1 MAADAFRAMGSDAS
15 VVVVGGDPD
24 LVARARARIAEL
36 EALWSRF
43 VPTSEVSRLNA
54 AAGTGARLVSP
65 ETFELVER
73 AVDAWRITTG
83 RFDPTVLG
91 DVLRAGYTESFE
103 RLGHPGTTATVSRL
117 GRGCAGIAL
126 DPTTCTVGL
135 PAGVGF
141 DPGGIG
147 KGLAADL
154 VVDELL
160 AAGAA
165 GACVNLGG
173 DVRVAG
179 TPPED
184 SWAIAVEH
192 PSRPDPAAV
201 VHLRNG
207 AVATSSR
214 LRRRWP
220 TDRGVAH
227 HLIDPRRGRPAD
239 AAIWTATAIAAT
251 GWQAEM
257 LAKASFLA
265 DVGPGLEL
273 LDRIGAAGLVIDA
286 DGAVLT
292 TRSFARFADVPA
304 RRTLQEAIR

>member
-1 MAADAFRAMGSDAS
+1 MGSDACL
-15 VVVVGGDPD
+15 VVVGGPRD
-24 LVARARARIAEL
+24 LIARARARIQAL

-43 VPTSEVSRLNA
+43 VPTSDVSRLNA
-54 AAGTGARLVSP
+54 VAGKSALLVAP
-65 ETFELVER
+65 ETFELVARGVEG
-73 AVDAWRITTG
+73 WRMTGG

-91 DVLRAGYTESFE
+91 DVLRAGYTDSFE
-103 RLGHPGTTATVSRL
+103 RLPSPAAATGSRL
-117 GRGCAGIAL
+117 GRGCAGIEL
-126 DPTTCTVGL
+126 DASLCAVRL

-160 AAGAA
+160 GSGAT

-179 TPPED
+179 TPPEE

-201 VHLRNG
+201 VHLRDG

-214 LRRRWP
+214 LNRRWET
-220 TDRGVAH
+220 TDGVAH
-227 HLIDPRRGRPAD
+227 HLIDPGRGAPAD
-239 AAIWTATAIAAT
+239 AAVWTATAVAGT
-251 GWQAEM
+251 GWQADV
-257 LAKASFLA
+257 LAKAAFLS
-265 DVGPGLEL
+265 DLGHGLDL
-273 LDRIGAAGLVIDA
+273 LDDLGAAGLLIDE

-292 TRSFARFADVPA
+292 TRSFAAFADVPA
-304 RRTLQEAIR
+304 RRVPQDALR

>member
-1 MAADAFRAMGSDAS
+1 MEVDAFRAIGSDACL
-15 VVVVGGDPD
+15 VVVGGPRD
-24 LVARARARIAEL
+24 LIARARARIEAL

-43 VPTSEVSRLNA
+43 LPTSEVSRLNA
-54 AAGTGARLVSP
+54 AAGTSALLVAP
-65 ETFELVER
+65 ETFELIGRGVEG
-73 AVDAWRITTG
+73 WRMTGG

-91 DVLRAGYTESFE
+91 DVLRAGYTDSFD
-103 RLGHPGTTATVSRL
+103 RLPPSGTTAPRSRL
-117 GRGCAGIAL
+117 GRGCAGIEL
-126 DPTTCTVGL
+126 DASLCAVRL

-160 AAGAA
+160 ASGAS

-179 TPPED
+179 TPPD
-184 SWAIAVEH
+184 ASWAIAIEH

-201 VHLRNG
+201 VHLQDG

-214 LRRRWP
+214 LNRRWE
-220 TDRGVAH
+220 TDHGDAH
-227 HLIDPRRGRPAD
+227 HLIDPRGGSPAD
-239 AAIWTATAIAAT
+239 VVVWTATAVAAT
-251 GWQAEM
+251 GWQAEV
-257 LAKASFLA
+257 LAKAAFLA
-265 DVGPGLEL
+265 DVGHGLDL
-273 LDRIGAAGLVIDA
+273 LDDIGAAGLFIDE

-292 TRSFARFADVPA
+292 TRSFACFADVP
-304 RRTLQEAIR
+304 RRRLLQEAMR

>member
-1 MAADAFRAMGSDAS
+1 MEADAFRAMGSDAS
-15 VVVVGGDPD
+15 VVVVGGAPG
-24 LVARARARIAEL
+24 LIARARARIDEL
-36 EALWSRF
+36 EERWSRF
-43 VPTSEVSRLNA
+43 IPTSEVSRLNA
-54 AAGTGARLVSP
+54 AAGTRAQPVTP
-65 ETFELVER
+65 ETFALIERGVE
-73 AVDAWRITTG
+73 AWQITRG
-83 RFDPTVLG
+83 LFDPTVLG

-103 RLGHPGTTATVSRL
+103 RLGEPATTATVSRL
-117 GRGCAGIAL
+117 GRGCAGIEL
-126 DPTTCTVGL
+126 DPSDCTVGL
-135 PAGVGF
+135 PPGVGF

-179 TPPED
+179 TPPGD

-201 VHLRNG
+201 VHLRTG

-214 LRRRWP
+214 LHRRWE

-227 HLIDPRRGRPAD
+227 HLIDPRRGAPAD
-239 AAIWTATAIAAT
+239 AAVWTATAIAAT
-251 GWQAEM
+251 GWQAEA
-257 LAKASFLA
+257 LVKAAFLA
-265 DVGPGLEL
+265 DLGPGLEL
-273 LDRIGAAGLVIDA
+273 LDRIGAAGLVVDE

-304 RRTLQEAIR
+304 RWIPQEAIR

>member
-1 MAADAFRAMGSDAS
+1 MGSDAS
-15 VVVVGGDPD
+15 LVVVGGPPD
-24 LVARARARIAEL
+24 LTARARTRIDEL
-36 EALWSRF
+36 ESLWSRF
-43 VPTSEVSRLNA
+43 LADSEVSRLNA
-54 AAGTGARLVSP
+54 TAGTSARLVSP

-73 AVDAWRITTG
+73 GVEAWRMTG
-83 RFDPTVLG
+83 GLFDPTVLG
-91 DVLRAGYTESFE
+91 DVLRAGYTTTFD
-103 RLGHPGTTATVSRL
+103 RLPAVGATATVSRL
-117 GRGCAGIAL
+117 GRGCAGIEL
-126 DPTTCTVGL
+126 DASLCAVRL

-179 TPPED
+179 APPD
-184 SWAIAVEH
+184 GSWAIAIDH
-192 PSRPDPAAV
+192 PTRPEPAAV

-214 LRRRWP
+214 LQRRWE
-220 TDRGVAH
+220 TDRGFAH
-227 HLIDPRRGRPAD
+227 HLIDPRRGTPAD
-239 AAIWTATAIAAT
+239 AAVMTATAIAAT
-251 GWQAEM
+251 GWQAEV

-265 DVGPGLEL
+265 DVGRGLEL
-273 LDRIGAAGLVIDA
+273 LQRIGAAGLLIDD

-292 TRSFARFADVPA
+292 TTSFTPFADVPA
-304 RRTLQEAIR
+304 HPVLQDAIR